1 MVNVNSKIK
10 GGFLLIDQHGNTVR
24 IGRSEEWD
32 NLGELVDE
40 MRNRKELYDRIW
52 QCDTKGQVIDLV
64 RKFLRGEYE
73 DPEVER

>member
-1 MVNVNSKIK
+1 MVNVNNKIK
-10 GGFLLIDQHGNTVR
+10 GGFLLIDQYGNTVR

-52 QCDTKGQVIDLV
+52 QCYTKGQVLDLV

-73 DPEVER
+73 DPEVDR